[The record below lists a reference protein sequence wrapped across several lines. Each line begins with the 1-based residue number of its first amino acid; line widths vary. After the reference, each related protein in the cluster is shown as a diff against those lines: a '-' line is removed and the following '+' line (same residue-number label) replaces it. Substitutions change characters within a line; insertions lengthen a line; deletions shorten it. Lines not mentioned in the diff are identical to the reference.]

1 MAVNC
6 SVAPRTIEGLAG
18 VTAIEASAAGVTVSV
33 VEPEI
38 FPDVAVIVVVPTP
51 TEVAFP
57 FDPAVLLMV
66 ATDPAEELHV
76 TDVVRFCVLLS
87 E

>member
-1 MAVNC
+1 MNC
-6 SVAPRTIEGLAG
+6 WVVPRATEALLG
-18 VTAIEASAAGVTVSV
+18 VTAMETSAVTVRV

-38 FPDVAVIVVVPTP
+38 FPDLAVIVVVPAAF
-51 TEVAFP
+51 EVAFP
-57 FDPAVLLMV
+57 FDPALLLMV
-66 ATDPAEELHV
+66 ATDSAEELQV

>member
-1 MAVNC
+1 MNC

-18 VTAIEASAAGVTVSV
+18 ETAMDTSDMTVKT

-38 FPDVAVIVVVPTP
+38 FPDLAVIVVVPAAF
-51 TEVAFP
+51 EVAFP
-57 FDPAVLLMV
+57 FNPAALLMV
-66 ATDPAEELHV
+66 ATDPAEELQV

>member
-6 SVAPRTIEGLAG
+6 SLVPRTIEGLVG
-18 VTAIEASAAGVTVSV
+18 VTATETSAAGVTVSV

-38 FPDVAVIVVVPTP
+38 FPDLAVIVVVPAAF
-51 TEVAFP
+51 EVAFP
-57 FDPAVLLMV
+57 FNPAALLMV
-66 ATDPAEELHV
+66 ATDLTEELQV